1 MCADTEVKKNTAHS
15 APQQRKNLRME
26 QSLEREDTATH
37 RYDYEIKIERS
48 GAIVSDAAKRK
59 KMIRN
64 CSYKISAK
72 A

>member
-1 MCADTEVKKNTAHS
+1 
-15 APQQRKNLRME
+15 ME